1 VLTLSPQARAVTAFA
16 LGFFLVSGELNRI
29 GTALI
34 ATFDSNLGQDQLA
47 AASAVTL
54 LVGAAVLWF
63 SRQAAQAVTET
74 WSVALAQS
82 ASLLAV
88 VGLVITLLTLVA
100 ALVQDGAS
108 AYYLGLG

>member
-1 VLTLSPQARAVTAFA
+1 MLTLSPQARAVVSFA

-29 GTALI
+29 GTMLI

-47 AASAVTL
+47 ASSAVTL

-63 SRQAAQAVTET
+63 SRQAGKAATET

-82 ASLLAV
+82 ATLLAV
-88 VGLVITLLTLVA
+88 VGLAITLLTLVA
-100 ALVQDGAS
+100 ALLQDGQS
-108 AYYLGLG
+108 GYYFGLG